1 MSPQNIA
8 ICKEC
13 GKEFSFPKH
22 TKGKRPIFCSPECK
36 RKAHTA
42 RTTAYIAKRYRT
54 DPDFRKR
61 RVQQNAASNKKR
73 REESKDSELDRIAN
87 EVATMSDAKEIKTY
101 LAKYMR
107 VKSEFYAKPK
117 EAKDGE

>member
-1 MSPQNIA
+1 MNSQNIA

-22 TKGKRPIFCSPECK
+22 TKGRRPIFCSPECK

-42 RTTAYIAKRYRT
+42 RTTAYITKRYRT

-61 RVQQNAASNKKR
+61 RVQQNTASNKKR
-73 REESKDSELDRIAN
+73 REESKDLELDRIAN
-87 EVATMSDAKEIKTY
+87 EVAIMSDAEEIKAY
-101 LAKYMR
+101 LAKHMR
-107 VKSEFYAKPK
+107 VKGEFYIGVK
-117 EAKDGE
+117 EEKDGE